1 MRPAIRFA
9 ILTSLCAVPLS
20 AQPASAPATKT
31 EAAKLTVK
39 RVGLGGTYADL
50 PEQGMDLTAIVTGGG
65 APPKDFFATIAQ
77 LEELAAAEGD
87 APILFDLSEGVGM
100 NQAQLAEL
108 ERVFVQLRKAGKKTF
123 AYLESADTVRY
134 QIAVQCDEIAIA
146 DMGGLDLV
154 APSLSITYM
163 KDLYDL
169 LGVQYDVLRCGE
181 FKGAA
186 EPYMLSRMS
195 DHLRGHLEE
204 MLGRMNGE
212 IVQRIAV
219 RRGLRAERVRELQ
232 AKRLWR
238 ANDAKAAGLVDRIVP
253 WSGAERAAE
262 QILGRSDLAFEP
274 GLAGKKKRKSL
285 NPLSLLTELLNPK
298 QAEAID
304 GASLVVLHLTGPIV
318 DGDKAQPAT
327 LVSGATVKMI
337 RAITDDQDVKAVVVR
352 VNSPGG
358 SATASEAIRLALAD
372 LAAKKPLVYS
382 MGRVAGSGGYWIT
395 CIGQPIVAEVGTIT
409 GSIGVLGVKA
419 NLGPLFRRVG
429 IQEEVIAL
437 DASAE
442 MNSPTRG
449 WTDGEKQ
456 QLQGLIDDV
465 YRRFLGLVAKSR
477 GLKVE
482 EVEALAGGRVYAG
495 NHAAELRLVDRVG
508 GLDEA
513 IAMAKKAAKVEG
525 DLAVT
530 HLPKPRSFFDTFAE
544 ELLSVRAL
552 VPKGPVRLLLRRLG
566 PAVGACAVLQ
576 DALRGD
582 GTPKVWALTPDLE
595 VRF

>member
-1 MRPAIRFA
+1 
-9 ILTSLCAVPLS
+9 
-20 AQPASAPATKT
+20 
-31 EAAKLTVK
+31 
-39 RVGLGGTYADL
+39 
-50 PEQGMDLTAIVTGGG
+50 
-65 APPKDFFATIAQ
+65 
-77 LEELAAAEGD
+77 
-87 APILFDLSEGVGM
+87 
-100 NQAQLAEL
+100 
-108 ERVFVQLRKAGKKTF
+108 
-123 AYLESADTVRY
+123 
-134 QIAVQCDEIAIA
+134 
-146 DMGGLDLV
+146 
-154 APSLSITYM
+154 
-163 KDLYDL
+163 
-169 LGVQYDVLRCGE
+169 
-181 FKGAA
+181 
-186 EPYMLSRMS
+186 
-195 DHLRGHLEE
+195 
-204 MLGRMNGE
+204 
-212 IVQRIAV
+212 
-219 RRGLRAERVRELQ
+219 
-232 AKRLWR
+232 
-238 ANDAKAAGLVDRIVP
+238 
-253 WSGAERAAE
+253 
-262 QILGRSDLAFEP
+262 
-274 GLAGKKKRKSL
+274 
-285 NPLSLLTELLNPK
+285 
-298 QAEAID
+298 
-304 GASLVVLHLTGPIV
+304 
-318 DGDKAQPAT
+318 
-327 LVSGATVKMI
+327 
-337 RAITDDQDVKAVVVR
+337 
-352 VNSPGG
+352 
-358 SATASEAIRLALAD
+358 
-372 LAAKKPLVYS
+372 

-477 GLKVE
+477 GMKVE

-552 VPKGPVRLLLRRLG
+552 VPEGPVRLLLRRLG

-576 DALRGD
+576 DALAGD